1 MQKRKNSRTREKE
14 QEKGLLKDHLQGDI
28 LTKLQEKKKELK
40 AKEEDERRQQLEQR
54 RREREEREK
63 NKSFEELLDE
73 SGLDWK
79 EFK

>member
-1 MQKRKNSRTREKE
+1 MPRRKNNQTREREKE
-14 QEKGLLKDHLQGDI
+14 KGSLKDHLQGDI

-40 AKEEDERRQQLEQR
+40 AKEEDERLQQAEQR

-79 EFK
+79 KFK